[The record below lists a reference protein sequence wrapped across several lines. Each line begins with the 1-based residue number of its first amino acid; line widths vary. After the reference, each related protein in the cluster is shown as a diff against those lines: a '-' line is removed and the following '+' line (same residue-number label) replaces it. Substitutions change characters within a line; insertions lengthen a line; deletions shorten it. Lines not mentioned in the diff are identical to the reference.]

1 MMKICIFLGA
11 GASAAENLPIQNEI
25 FSRYFKYNLPKHPD
39 SEMNKKLVNFF
50 KEIFNIDVLD
60 DNIDTWKTRE
70 PGGLHSPSEGC

>member
-50 KEIFNIDVLD
+50 KKIN
-60 DNIDTWKTRE
+60 
-70 PGGLHSPSEGC
+70 